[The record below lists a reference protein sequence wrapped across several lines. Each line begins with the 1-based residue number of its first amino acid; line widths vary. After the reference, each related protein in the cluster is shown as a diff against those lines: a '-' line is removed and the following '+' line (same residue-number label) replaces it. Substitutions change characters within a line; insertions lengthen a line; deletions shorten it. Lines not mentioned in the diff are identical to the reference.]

1 MIPIPK
7 SQSHA
12 ASGPSGIKL
21 LQDGDGAIQ
30 LRNLLGDGGD
40 FQAVHLRNHQA
51 LARLSIL
58 RWCRRLEH
66 GTGKEEPWLGE
77 ERAETCRNQD
87 LQFLK
92 VQESMIM
99 IHDAQYP
106 QFNL

>member
-1 MIPIPK
+1 MALSFRARHHRKPHESWEIHGLMIPIPK

-66 GTGKEEPWLGE
+66 GTGKEEP
-77 ERAETCRNQD
+77 
-87 LQFLK
+87 
-92 VQESMIM
+92 
-99 IHDAQYP
+99 
-106 QFNL
+106 